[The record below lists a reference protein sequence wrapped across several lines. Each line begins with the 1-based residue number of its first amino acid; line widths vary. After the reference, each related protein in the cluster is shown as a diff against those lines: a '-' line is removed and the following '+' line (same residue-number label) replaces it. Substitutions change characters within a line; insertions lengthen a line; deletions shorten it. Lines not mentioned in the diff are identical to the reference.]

1 MEGTS
6 NHWDA
11 MPIKQVCTD
20 DNFQACY
27 FFTVLDVYL
36 SVQPASA
43 GLSLSE
49 FCALWE
55 FCYGRT
61 LHWRFLALEPN
72 WSSGQEKGCFCLHH
86 CAFEHTC
93 SISLLKPKLWDT
105 LRSRI
110 LHLDQRSSLLKANLC
125 IVLNVANDWMNYWH
139 CWKAAYT
146 EML

>member
-43 GLSLSE
+43 GLSLSVL
-49 FCALWE
+49 CVVRILLWE
-55 FCYGRT
+55 DI
-61 LHWRFLALEPN
+61 ALKV
-72 WSSGQEKGCFCLHH
+72 SCFG
-86 CAFEHTC
+86 A
-93 SISLLKPKLWDT
+93 
-105 LRSRI
+105 
-110 LHLDQRSSLLKANLC
+110 
-125 IVLNVANDWMNYWH
+125 
-139 CWKAAYT
+139 
-146 EML
+146 